1 MLDVAFHPEM
11 KYKISHFNK
20 LITYVKDRPGHDT
33 RYAVDASKIS
43 KELSWKPKY
52 KFDDGLIETINWY
65 LANRKWVIL
74 YLTSSLIRF
83 MFRITSYK
91 RQTYLKQTL

>member
-65 LANRKWVIL
+65 LANRKWWKPIL
-74 YLTSSLIRF
+74 SKYYDI
-83 MFRITSYK
+83 K
-91 RQTYLKQTL
+91 K